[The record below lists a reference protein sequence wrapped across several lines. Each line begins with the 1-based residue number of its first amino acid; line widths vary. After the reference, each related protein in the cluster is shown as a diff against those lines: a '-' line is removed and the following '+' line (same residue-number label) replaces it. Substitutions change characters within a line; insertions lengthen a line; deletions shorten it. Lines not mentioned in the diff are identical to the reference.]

1 MNILDK
7 SNKNDHSSSAI
18 DENQNF
24 DDKNNHNRF
33 CLIYMFENVETRLE
47 TPGGDLTLYWGYFGE
62 SQRPNQ
68 NGYH

>member
-24 DDKNNHNRF
+24 DDKNNHQSSEKSINY
-33 CLIYMFENVETRLE
+33 L
-47 TPGGDLTLYWGYFGE
+47 
-62 SQRPNQ
+62 SK
-68 NGYH
+68 